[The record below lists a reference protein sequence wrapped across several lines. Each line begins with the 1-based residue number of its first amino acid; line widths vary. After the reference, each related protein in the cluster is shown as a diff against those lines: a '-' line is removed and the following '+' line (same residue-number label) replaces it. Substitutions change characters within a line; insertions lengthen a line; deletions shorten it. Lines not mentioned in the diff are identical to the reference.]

1 MPDDPP
7 QGVKFSAKA
16 CTASMTPMVESAK
29 KAPRSLKM
37 PRPKISAKHAHAH
50 AGDERGSAPAASCSE
65 FTSQTQ
71 M

>member
-7 QGVKFSAKA
+7 HGVKFSAKA

-37 PRPKISAKHAHAH
+37 PRPKISARPLTHT
-50 AGDERGSAPAASCSE
+50 PATARLGTSVHLYE